1 MPSKSTKTDILNS
14 INVLAVDDEKF
25 ALRSVIRIL
34 EMLGI
39 CEVLTAENGADAIE
53 KLRETNVDI
62 DLIISDIEMPEL
74 DGYELV
80 RRVRY
85 GVVPKFKDVPIL
97 ILTGKDTDE
106 NVLKARFHKISG
118 FIVKPTN
125 AESLEREICKAL
137 GF

>member
-1 MPSKSTKTDILNS
+1 MPRKSAKTDILNS
-14 INVLAVDDEKF
+14 INVLAGDDEKF

-39 CEVLTAENGADAIE
+39 GEVLTAENGADAIE
-53 KLRETNVDI
+53 KLRETNLDI

-85 GVVPKFKDVPIL
+85 GVVPKFKDAPIL

-118 FIVKPTN
+118 FIVKPPN
-125 AESLEREICKAL
+125 AESLEREIRKAF